1 MSQFDPSDL
10 GHRAALAFA
19 IRAELMGLG
28 FVPTDRPG
36 TKELVFSKG
45 SARVRDVTMLVFTSI
60 EGNEVRGVGADS
72 IKVCTVFTDKD
83 GKTRG
88 LGAEQ
93 RVFRTGEISGIVS
106 RIRARIVDAAGTL
119 NQMGGCGDCGAPIF
133 ITKKGKPCCADLCW
147 SRARRGARAAG
158 GPPDGGVSHPE
169 RGARAVIE

>member
-147 SRARRGARAAG
+147 SRARRGA
-158 GPPDGGVSHPE
+158 
-169 RGARAVIE
+169 